1 MNWSEVYEWLL
12 NHGHVNPSWELVDIT
27 EDGFYAEDSFEN
39 TFISLFTRGGDE
51 LVVFVGCLH
60 PKVSVGGAT
69 SVCVESHFDVLDYLH
84 DNFEVYYEKLA
95 EKFQ

>member
-12 NHGHVNPSWELVDIT
+12 NHGHVNPSWERVDIT

-60 PKVSVGGAT
+60 PKISVGGAT

-84 DNFEVYYEKLA
+84 DNFEAYYEELT